1 VQIHTLIHTALVA
14 EAKPIIGHFKLTCK
28 AKQPFNLYENENV
41 ALIVSGMGSANTKE
55 ALAYTLSLYEP
66 RVAINI
72 GIAGCSDTTVAKGTL
87 FCTTHEGL
95 GIPFATCSSHE
106 NPIEGMRRSPNET
119 LSLRRDEKAERFG
132 APVVSN
138 RAQSATCGDASV
150 GTTLVDMEADTF
162 LQCVPKTLETY
173 VFKVVSDH
181 LETSVPSKADVG
193 NWIGKSIKQWEQYV
207 RR

>member
-1 VQIHTLIHTALVA
+1 MPIQTLIHTALVA

-41 ALIVSGMGSANTKE
+41 ALIVSGMGSQNAKE
-55 ALAYTLSLYEP
+55 ALAYALSLYEP

-72 GIAGCSDTTVAKGTL
+72 GIAGCSDTVVAKGTL

-95 GIPFATCSSHE
+95 GIPFATCSS
-106 NPIEGMRRSPNET
+106 RQ
-119 LSLRRDEKAERFG
+119 KA
-132 APVVSN
+132 VD
-138 RAQSATCGDASV
+138 DALHV
-150 GTTLVDMEADTF
+150 NTTLVDMEADTF
-162 LQCVPKTLETY
+162 LQCVPKTLENY

-181 LETSVPSKADVG
+181 LEASIPSKADVG
-193 NWIGKSIKQWEQYV
+193 NWIGKSIKQWEKYV

>member
-1 VQIHTLIHTALVA
+1 MQIHTLIHTALVA

-41 ALIVSGMGSANTKE
+41 ALIVSGMGSQNAKE
-55 ALAYTLSLYEP
+55 ALAYALSLYEP

-95 GIPFATCSSHE
+95 DIPFATCSSR
-106 NPIEGMRRSPNET
+106 PKAVDDT
-119 LSLRRDEKAERFG
+119 LH
-132 APVVSN
+132 V
-138 RAQSATCGDASV
+138 T
-150 GTTLVDMEADTF
+150 TTLVDMEADTF
-162 LQCVPKTLETY
+162 LQTVPKTVETY
-173 VFKVVSDH
+173 VFKIVSDH

-193 NWIGKSIKQWEQYV
+193 NWIGKSIKQWEKYV
-207 RR
+207 RRSKSAF